1 MKEIAVLEC
10 ENGKIFRARSLRA
23 RSHNLDFLNVSV
35 LSDTVVYS
43 AIPYEKIKA
52 YNYVLRRS
60 LASLARAYKLHVYDF
75 FFMSVHLGA
84 CPTPHPYTKKLA
96 TLLLPDFAHQKSGQM
111 KMADSVPPT
120 RYTKSPPLALGKRI
134 PELQTQIQSL
144 QDTLQAF
151 QTEKGELSKEI
162 QSLKEIIEG
171 KDERICVLEGRVHDL
186 ECTNDKQKSSLD
198 SHKKTLERH
207 GNKIAALERNEDQMQ
222 QYSRRNCI
230 RVFGIPEEQVEN
242 TDDKICRL
250 VREKLGVCIKKED
263 IDRSH
268 RVGKKSTSKPRGII
282 VKLVSYR
289 TCQ

>member
-1 MKEIAVLEC
+1 MDDV
-10 ENGKIFRARSLRA
+10 
-23 RSHNLDFLNVSV
+23 VS
-35 LSDTVVYS
+35 
-43 AIPYEKIKA
+43 K
-52 YNYVLRRS
+52 
-60 LASLARAYKLHVYDF
+60 
-75 FFMSVHLGA
+75 
-84 CPTPHPYTKKLA
+84 
-96 TLLLPDFAHQKSGQM
+96 
-111 KMADSVPPT
+111 
-120 RYTKSPPLALGKRI
+120 ALGKRI
-134 PELQTQIQSL
+134 PDLQTQIQSL

-198 SHKKTLERH
+198 SHNKKLESH

-250 VREKLGVCIKKED
+250 VREKLGVSIKKED

-268 RVGKKSTSKPRGII
+268 RVGKKSTTKPRGII

-289 TCQ
+289 TRQEIIYCRKKLKDTGLSIHEELTKKNQTLVQDARKHTKTRNAWSKDGRIIALIDASNGGTMTKLITCPEDLAKL